1 MKAMLVLWVLALA
14 FASPALAKEGA
25 VAHLISR
32 VPVHAKGGTT
42 IRLEWRVYVPGARGR
57 REPFSANGM
66 FVQLHGNQG
75 TSTMATG
82 RQNSRQPGMYSA
94 NVRVPRGGIREIQ
107 FGLHGSSDI
116 YFPRR

>member
-1 MKAMLVLWVLALA
+1 VLILLALA
-14 FASPALAKEGA
+14 VAFAAPALAKEGA

-42 IRLEWRVYVPGARGR
+42 IRLEWRVYVPGPKGR

-82 RQNSRQPGMYSA
+82 RQDSRQRGTYSA

-116 YFPRR
+116 YFVRQ